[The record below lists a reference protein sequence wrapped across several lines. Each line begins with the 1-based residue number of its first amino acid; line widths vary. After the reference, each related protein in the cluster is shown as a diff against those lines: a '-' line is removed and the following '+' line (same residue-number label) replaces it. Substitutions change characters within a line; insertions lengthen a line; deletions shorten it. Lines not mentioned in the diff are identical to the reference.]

1 MSENR
6 RWSIDL
12 EEAYE
17 IIIKSNLVIFKW
29 TLSEEV
35 PTDFVSENIDMFGY
49 TPEDFYTGPL
59 KDYWDFVHPEDRARV
74 KGQLYY
80 ARAHGSDSYKNQYRV
95 LCKNGDIK
103 WVEEWVIHER
113 DPEGR
118 LIHERGILHEI
129 TEMKRAEERIQFLS
143 EHDPL
148 TGLWNRLYYDAR
160 IAELE
165 KNGESGVGVIIGDI
179 NGLKMVNDAYGHKV
193 GDQML
198 VATAEVLKQIFQRPD
213 DVIARLSGDEFAIIT
228 KSRNV
233 AHLMDKIYVAC
244 RNLTQFPF
252 EVNLSLGYAVRKKA
266 SVSMDSVF
274 READYAMYR
283 HKLNRS
289 RKIKRDMITA
299 LKRQLELKSIETA
312 NHSSRMVEMAEK
324 VGKYMML
331 NTSLMEELLMAVE
344 MHDIG
349 MVSIDNQLLDKP
361 TRLTEAEL
369 KEIRKH
375 TEIGY
380 HLLVASPNMAGIAEY
395 VLSHHENY
403 DGTGYPQGLKESEIP
418 MLSRLIS
425 VIDSY
430 EAMTHRRPYREALT
444 HEQALE
450 ELMSLAGSKYDPEI
464 VKSFINAMKTN

>member
-1 MSENR
+1 
-6 RWSIDL
+6 
-12 EEAYE
+12 
-17 IIIKSNLVIFKW
+17 
-29 TLSEEV
+29 
-35 PTDFVSENIDMFGY
+35 
-49 TPEDFYTGPL
+49 
-59 KDYWDFVHPEDRARV
+59 
-74 KGQLYY
+74 
-80 ARAHGSDSYKNQYRV
+80 
-95 LCKNGDIK
+95 
-103 WVEEWVIHER
+103 
-113 DPEGR
+113 
-118 LIHERGILHEI
+118 
-129 TEMKRAEERIQFLS
+129 
-143 EHDPL
+143 
-148 TGLWNRLYYDAR
+148 
-160 IAELE
+160 
-165 KNGESGVGVIIGDI
+165 
-179 NGLKMVNDAYGHKV
+179 
-193 GDQML
+193 
-198 VATAEVLKQIFQRPD
+198 
-213 DVIARLSGDEFAIIT
+213 
-228 KSRNV
+228 
-233 AHLMDKIYVAC
+233 
-244 RNLTQFPF
+244 
-252 EVNLSLGYAVRKKA
+252 
-266 SVSMDSVF
+266 
-274 READYAMYR
+274 
-283 HKLNRS
+283 
-289 RKIKRDMITA
+289 
-299 LKRQLELKSIETA
+299 
-312 NHSSRMVEMAEK
+312 MVEMAEK

-464 VKSFINAMKTN
+464 VKAFISAMKTN

>member
-59 KDYWDFVHPEDRARV
+59 KDYWDFVHPEDRVRV

-80 ARAHGSDSYKNQYRV
+80 ARAHGSESYKNQYRV
-95 LCKNGDIK
+95 LCKNGDNK

-118 LIHERGILHEI
+118 LMHERGILHEI

-165 KNGESGVGVIIGDI
+165 KNGESGVG
-179 NGLKMVNDAYGHKV
+179 
-193 GDQML
+193 
-198 VATAEVLKQIFQRPD
+198 
-213 DVIARLSGDEFAIIT
+213 VIARLSGDEFAIIT

-289 RKIKRDMITA
+289 RKIKRDMITV

-361 TRLTEAEL
+361 TRLTDAEL

-464 VKSFINAMKTN
+464 VKSFISAMKTN

>member
-59 KDYWDFVHPEDRARV
+59 KDYWDFVHPEDRVRV

-80 ARAHGSDSYKNQYRV
+80 ARAHGSESYKNQYRV
-95 LCKNGDIK
+95 LCKNGDNK

-118 LIHERGILHEI
+118 LMHERGILHEI

-165 KNGESGVGVIIGDI
+165 KNGESGVG
-179 NGLKMVNDAYGHKV
+179 
-193 GDQML
+193 
-198 VATAEVLKQIFQRPD
+198 
-213 DVIARLSGDEFAIIT
+213 VIARLSGDEFAIIT

-361 TRLTEAEL
+361 TRLTDAEL

-464 VKSFINAMKTN
+464 VKSFISAMKTN

>member
-59 KDYWDFVHPEDRARV
+59 KDYWDFVHPEDRVRV

-80 ARAHGSDSYKNQYRV
+80 ARAHGSESYKNQYRV

-118 LIHERGILHEI
+118 LMHERGILHEI

-165 KNGESGVGVIIGDI
+165 KNGESGVG
-179 NGLKMVNDAYGHKV
+179 
-193 GDQML
+193 
-198 VATAEVLKQIFQRPD
+198 
-213 DVIARLSGDEFAIIT
+213 VIARLSGDEFAIIT

-361 TRLTEAEL
+361 TRLTDAEL

-464 VKSFINAMKTN
+464 VKSFISAMKTN

>member
-59 KDYWDFVHPEDRARV
+59 KDYWDFVHPEDRVWV

-80 ARAHGSDSYKNQYRV
+80 ARAHGSESYKNQYRV
-95 LCKNGDIK
+95 LCKNGDNK

-118 LIHERGILHEI
+118 LMHERGILHEI

-165 KNGESGVGVIIGDI
+165 KNGESGVG
-179 NGLKMVNDAYGHKV
+179 
-193 GDQML
+193 
-198 VATAEVLKQIFQRPD
+198 
-213 DVIARLSGDEFAIIT
+213 VIARLSGDEFAIIT

-361 TRLTEAEL
+361 TRLTDAEL

-464 VKSFINAMKTN
+464 VKSFISAMKTN